1 MPREHT
7 RTAPGHHDGMG
18 DAGGGREPG
27 ARVAAAV
34 GALGRAAARRLT
46 NALGG
51 AERTRVIVLLASVL
65 ALSSADASTV
75 GASATPLRHALGIS
89 NTDIGLLVTVTS
101 LVAALASLPF
111 GVLADRVRRTWTLG
125 AAIVL
130 WGAAMIWSATVPSY
144 GQLLLTRVFLGGVTA
159 AAGPLVASL
168 VGDYFPASERGRIY
182 GYILAGELAGAGVG
196 FAVTG
201 DIAAL
206 SWRAAFV
213 LLALPAFVL
222 AWLIFRL
229 PEPARGGR
237 HVLVDPNAQP
247 ESATR
252 AEGSEAQA
260 TDAQRLARERGL
272 EPDPDLVLSG
282 DPRRMGLIAA
292 TRYML
297 RIRTNVVLIVAS
309 ACGYYFLAG
318 VQTFGVEFV
327 TRQYGI
333 DQALGTLVLLV
344 VGGGGVVGVLAG
356 GALGDLLL
364 RRGRLEGRIL
374 VAAVAATAA
383 VVLFVPAVFTRS
395 AVSALP
401 YITFAALA
409 LSAQNPPLDAA
420 RLDIMV
426 PLLWGRAEGVRT
438 FLRTVAQAL
447 APLLFGGVSDY
458 VFGGGRSA
466 LQWTFALMLLPLA
479 ASAYYLYRA
488 LPTYPSD
495 VATAAA
501 GTRASGAAGLET
513 ALAGQT

>member
-1 MPREHT
+1 MSVDRQPT
-7 RTAPGHHDGMG
+7 
-18 DAGGGREPG
+18 
-27 ARVAAAV
+27 V
-34 GALGRAAARRLT
+34 GIRAAAGGAGRAVVRALER
-46 NALGG
+46 ALGG

-65 ALSSADASTV
+65 ALSSADATTV
-75 GASATPLRHALGIS
+75 GAAATPLRNALGIS

-125 AAIVL
+125 GAIVF
-130 WGAAMIWSATVPSY
+130 WGAAMIWSATVSSF
-144 GQLLLTRVFLGGVTA
+144 GELLLTRVALGGVTA

-168 VGDYFPASERGRIY
+168 VGDYFGAAERGRIY

-213 LLALPAFVL
+213 ILALPAFLL
-222 AWLIFRL
+222 AWMIFRL
-229 PEPARGGR
+229 PEPVRGGR
-237 HVLVDPNAQP
+237 APLVAPDAKPASVDPNGEDEQD
-247 ESATR
+247 
-252 AEGSEAQA
+252 

-272 EPDPDLVLSG
+272 EPDPELVQIG
-282 DPRRMGLIAA
+282 DPRRLRLIAA
-292 TRYML
+292 TRYIL

-309 ACGYYFLAG
+309 AGGYFFLAG

-327 TRQYGI
+327 TKQYGI

-344 VGGGGVVGVLAG
+344 VGAGGVAGVLAG
-356 GALGDLLL
+356 GAIGDLLL
-364 RRGRLEGRIL
+364 RRGYLAGRIL
-374 VAAVAATAA
+374 VSAVAATVA
-383 VVLFVPAVFTRS
+383 VVLFAPAIFTRH
-395 AVSALP
+395 ATMALP
-401 YITFAALA
+401 YIVFAALA

-438 FLRTVAQAL
+438 FLRTVAQAI
-447 APLLFGGVSDY
+447 APVAFGGISDY

-479 ASAYYLYRA
+479 GSAYFLYKA
-488 LPTYPSD
+488 LGTYPRD

-501 GTRASGAAGLET
+501 AARTSGPGIDDVRQRPA
-513 ALAGQT
+513 